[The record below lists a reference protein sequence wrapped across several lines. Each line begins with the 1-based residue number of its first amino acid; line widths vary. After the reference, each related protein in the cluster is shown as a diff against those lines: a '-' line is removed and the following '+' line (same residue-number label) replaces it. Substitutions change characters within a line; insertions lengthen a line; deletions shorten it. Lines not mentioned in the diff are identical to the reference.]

1 MSELSA
7 DELRL
12 RATEAQM
19 RRALGLDQE
28 QASTPQRE
36 TPPSSYSFV
45 AHPHRRRFVHDGEVP
60 VSIMHHDDGIATNK
74 MDAVQQALRGQIAS
88 REHAEKLLQEARVT
102 LQDLQTKLAH
112 ERMAKDEAD
121 RRAEDERHA
130 IEEMLAAERAAREQA
145 EQERDEVE
153 GRLRK
158 VMTRRET
165 PNRSRGP
172 VAAKRGVSSDGAGI
186 ASRSGPAFDIVGEN
200 REKSATVTGSEIT
213 SLTVKPSGSEATM
226 KRPRRRGRPP
236 KVSQPEPEFVEW
248 WKPGWREQF
257 R

>member
-1 MSELSA
+1 
-7 DELRL
+7 
-12 RATEAQM
+12 M
-19 RRALGLDQE
+19 RRALGLGQE
-28 QASTPQRE
+28 QASAPQRE
-36 TPPSSYSFV
+36 TRPPSYTGAV
-45 AHPHRRRFVHDGEVP
+45 HPHRRRFVHDGEVP
-60 VSIMHHDDGIATNK
+60 VAIVHHDDGVGTNK
-74 MDAVQQALRGQIAS
+74 PDAMQQALREQIAS

-102 LQDLQTKLAH
+102 FQDLQTKLAH

-130 IEEMLAAERAAREQA
+130 IEEILAAERAARQQA

-153 GRLRK
+153 ARLRE

-172 VAAKRGVSSDGAGI
+172 VRAKRGSGGETTDA
-186 ASRSGPAFDIVGEN
+186 ASRSGSASGIMDKGREN
-200 REKSATVTGSEIT
+200 SATVTGSEIT
-213 SLTVKPSGSEATM
+213 SLAVKPSGSQATM
-226 KRPRRRGRPP
+226 KQPRRRGRPP

-248 WKPGWREQF
+248 WKPGWRERF

>member
-19 RRALGLDQE
+19 RRALGLGQE

-36 TPPSSYSFV
+36 TPPSSYTFV

-60 VSIMHHDDGIATNK
+60 VSIMHHDDGIGSNK
-74 MDAVQQALRGQIAS
+74 MDTVQQALREQIAS
-88 REHAEKLLQEARVT
+88 REHAEKLLQQARVT

-112 ERMAKDEAD
+112 ERMAKDEAE

-130 IEEMLAAERAAREQA
+130 IEDMLAAERAARQQA
-145 EQERDEVE
+145 EQERDGVE
-153 GRLRK
+153 ARLRE
-158 VMTRRET
+158 VMARRET
-165 PNRSRGP
+165 PNRPRGP
-172 VAAKRGVSSDGAGI
+172 VAAKRGVRSGETGA
-186 ASRSGPAFDIVGEN
+186 ASRSGIMDDDG
-200 REKSATVTGSEIT
+200 EKSTTVTGSEIT

-226 KRPRRRGRPP
+226 KQPRRRGRPP

-248 WKPGWREQF
+248 WKPGWRE
-257 R
+257 RLR

>member
-1 MSELSA
+1 MSESSA

-19 RRALGLDQE
+19 RRALGLGQE

-36 TPPSSYSFV
+36 TRPPSYTGA
-45 AHPHRRRFVHDGEVP
+45 AHPHRRRFVRDGEVP
-60 VSIMHHDDGIATNK
+60 VAIVHHDDGARTNK
-74 MDAVQQALRGQIAS
+74 LDAMQQVLREQIAS
-88 REHAEKLLQEARVT
+88 RERAEKLLQEARVT
-102 LQDLQTKLAH
+102 LQDLQTKQAH

-121 RRAEDERHA
+121 RRAEDERQT
-130 IEEMLAAERAAREQA
+130 IEDMLVAERAARQQA

-153 GRLRK
+153 ARLRE

-165 PNRSRGP
+165 PNWSRGP
-172 VAAKRGVSSDGAGI
+172 VSAKWGVSSDGAGT
-186 ASRSGPAFDIVGEN
+186 ASRSGIMDDEG
-200 REKSATVTGSEIT
+200 EKSATVTGSEIT
-213 SLTVKPSGSEATM
+213 SLTVRPSGSQATM
-226 KRPRRRGRPP
+226 KQPRRRGRPP

-248 WKPGWREQF
+248 WKPGWRERF

>member
-1 MSELSA
+1 
-7 DELRL
+7 
-12 RATEAQM
+12 
-19 RRALGLDQE
+19 
-28 QASTPQRE
+28 
-36 TPPSSYSFV
+36 
-45 AHPHRRRFVHDGEVP
+45 
-60 VSIMHHDDGIATNK
+60 MHHDDGIGTNK
-74 MDAVQQALRGQIAS
+74 LDAVQQALREQIAS

-130 IEEMLAAERAAREQA
+130 IEDMLAAERAARQQA

-153 GRLRK
+153 ARLRE
-158 VMTRRET
+158 VMARRET

-172 VAAKRGVSSDGAGI
+172 VSGETGREQWRDWRRVSLRVSFQDDGQ
-186 ASRSGPAFDIVGEN
+186 R

-213 SLTVKPSGSEATM
+213 SLTVKPSGSQATM
-226 KRPRRRGRPP
+226 RQPRRRGRPP

-248 WKPGWREQF
+248 WKPGWRERF